1 MIERWSNSAR
11 KSHHRYNPMPPIIRT
26 AAKALANRNIPV
38 VEYGQQIQW
47 RHGEPVVLLVSN
59 KKDIRPSSCWA
70 LLTAE
75 SQLVEWAVPD
85 VLLSLSSQILSDC
98 GFSCVAPSTNVTDR
112 YGQWERA
119 AIVHKLEGGN
129 PIYLYPLSFVGFT
142 LQDTVKVTS
151 TFDRTLSIL
160 TPEPRMYMQSL
171 ICHLLDH
178 PVGDTFRLRVQSD
191 LLSFISFYVLGDK
204 PLNTK
209 DGECDDDESEEDF
222 QKRVENAVRR
232 MKTWDWGADENNYL
246 CIAESVVRDC
256 RSIYELSNC

>member
-1 MIERWSNSAR
+1 
-11 KSHHRYNPMPPIIRT
+11 MPPIIRT

-47 RHGEPVVLLVSN
+47 RHGEPVVLL
-59 KKDIRPSSCWA
+59 
-70 LLTAE
+70 
-75 SQLVEWAVPD
+75 LVEWAVPD
-85 VLLSLSSQILSDC
+85 ALLSLSSQILSDC

-129 PIYLYPLSFVGFT
+129 PIYLYPLSFVEFT